1 MKVDADYLK
10 ENADIIQKLRQI
22 PVLESFEEKDLQE
35 LLRLAKIWRFQPGE
49 LILTEGTHNTWLF
62 YLVSGKVR
70 VLKSGK
76 ELVVMQR
83 IGDIFGEMGV
93 IDGSVRSASVY
104 AIDETIC
111 LATDIKLLDKQID
124 DPRFDFRYII
134 FRGFA
139 EILAHRL
146 KETTDE
152 LFRAHE
158 EIEKLNL
165 ANRLILT
172 TEELNKAKKEIE
184 KLKEKIS

>member
-1 MKVDADYLK
+1 
-10 ENADIIQKLRQI
+10 
-22 PVLESFEEKDLQE
+22 
-35 LLRLAKIWRFQPGE
+35 
-49 LILTEGTHNTWLF
+49 
-62 YLVSGKVR
+62 VSGKVR
-70 VLKSGK
+70 VMKSGK

-104 AIDETIC
+104 AIDETVC
-111 LATDIKLLDKQID
+111 LATDINLLNQKAD
-124 DPRFDFRYII
+124 DRRYDFRYII

-146 KETTDE
+146 RETSDE
-152 LFRAHE
+152 LIHARE

-172 TEELNKAKKEIE
+172 TEELNRAKKEIE
-184 KLKEKIS
+184 ELKKKVE

>member
-1 MKVDADYLK
+1 MRVDADYLK
-10 ENADIIQKLRQI
+10 ENSDIIQKLRQI

-35 LLRLAKIWRFQPGE
+35 LLRLAKIWKFEPGE

-70 VLKSGK
+70 VMKSGK

-104 AIDETIC
+104 AIDETVC
-111 LATDIKLLDKQID
+111 LATDINLLNQKAD
-124 DPRFDFRYII
+124 DHRYDFRYII

-146 KETTDE
+146 KETSDE
-152 LFRAHE
+152 LFHARE

-172 TEELNKAKKEIE
+172 TEELNRAKKEIE
-184 KLKEKIS
+184 ELKKKVE